1 MGPRAFKKPFSKLR
15 LYPAALDFKTQSGTI
30 KALKIISIVYL
41 RKVDIVILASLISD
55 GDDLANPG
63 RTYETSTFSSKIV
76 SRIREALFDRKLNPG
91 DFLGSEKDIA
101 KEFGVSRMTARDAL
115 RTLEAMGIVEIRVG
129 ARGGV
134 RIATGNLD
142 RIADAMAIQLN
153 LVGVSSQ
160 EILQVQKSIER
171 TAAEMAAINAN
182 EKDLDR
188 LKSLLDEADGLLLD
202 RSAFTR
208 SSREFHLAIADA
220 SHNRVLAMQLRACR
234 FVIWSDNNGAS
245 SPNIPERV
253 IGIHRE
259 IYEKI
264 KAGDSEGAGK
274 IMYQHL
280 DHIDQRRRALD
291 TGTNG
296 SVSGIC

>member
-1 MGPRAFKKPFSKLR
+1 MSL
-15 LYPAALDFKTQSGTI
+15 
-30 KALKIISIVYL
+30 V
-41 RKVDIVILASLISD
+41 SLISD

-63 RTYETSTFSSKIV
+63 RSYEASTFSSKIV
-76 SRIREALFDRKLNPG
+76 ARIREALFSRKLNPG

-101 KEFGVSRMTARDAL
+101 KDFGVSRMTARDAL

-134 RIATGNLD
+134 RIAEGNLD

-171 TAAEMAAINAN
+171 TAAEMAAINAT
-182 EKDLDR
+182 EQDLER
-188 LKSLLDEADGLLLD
+188 LKSLLDEADNLVDD

-234 FVIWSDNNGAS
+234 FVIWSDTNGAA
-245 SPNIPERV
+245 SPDIPERV
-253 IGIHRE
+253 MGVHRE
-259 IYEKI
+259 IYGKI
-264 KAGDSEGAGK
+264 KTGDSDGAGK
-274 IMYQHL
+274 LMYQHL
-280 DHIDQRRRALD
+280 DHIDQRRHTLD
-291 TGTNG
+291 ADEKKA
-296 SVSGIC
+296 VDGIC